1 MGELMA
7 WRVSN
12 SDTCIKSKQPASQKN
27 PTSNKIEKKVNY
39 TLSHNDV
46 SDVCFLGIIDVAVI
60 LFFGIFS
67 VNLSSLHSSYY
78 LS

>member
-1 MGELMA
+1 MESFQQWYLHKEQA
-7 WRVSN
+7 ACL
-12 SDTCIKSKQPASQKN
+12 TKN
-27 PTSNKIEKKVNY
+27 PASNKIEKKVNY

-46 SDVCFLGIIDVAVI
+46 SDVCFLGIIDIAFI